1 MSMMARHRKLVER
14 LENELETSPGRYR
27 SKLLA
32 LALLG
37 YAVLLGLLVL
47 AFGLSFGLVT
57 LLLLT
62 SPMLLLKLAKIIW
75 IPLLFGWL
83 LLRALWIRF
92 TPPEGYWLA
101 AGEAPQLQAEVE
113 QLRQAAGAPRLD
125 GILIDDE
132 LNAAAISLP
141 RFFGLF
147 GQRHYLLLG
156 LPLMQLLSA
165 QELRAVIAHEF
176 GHFGGRHG
184 RFGGWIYRVR
194 ASWERLL
201 AALDNGDNLT
211 GKLLGKFFRWYSPYF
226 NAYSY
231 ALARR
236 NEYEAD
242 AVAARLAGAEVAG
255 QALVRVHLASTH
267 LQTRFW
273 PGIESRLHDMSE
285 PPARLHQE
293 MAESLRQ
300 MQPDDATQLQQLATH
315 LGDPDDTHPTLAQRL
330 AALQVPLTLASPPP
344 HSAAEVW
351 LGQLLPVLEAQFD
364 AAWQAAAAEDWQHT
378 HGLFQEGKTRLAEL
392 EARAQLT
399 PSEVVEQAML
409 TVRLHPDCDA
419 INLYRQALTRAPE
432 EAELYLHLGACLL
445 HEGEREGLAHL
456 AEAMRRDVRCEIDA
470 LEQMY
475 HFHRERHEDAALD
488 AVMQPMPAGKPT
500 CTRAA
505 PSSVRTHCKPMHW
518 MRPHVPALSP
528 CLPRLIG

>member
-165 QELRAVIAHEF
+165 QELRAVIA
-176 GHFGGRHG
+176 
-184 RFGGWIYRVR
+184 
-194 ASWERLL
+194 L
-201 AALDNGDNLT
+201 
-211 GKLLGKFFRWYSPYF
+211 
-226 NAYSY
+226 
-231 ALARR
+231 
-236 NEYEAD
+236 
-242 AVAARLAGAEVAG
+242 
-255 QALVRVHLASTH
+255 
-267 LQTRFW
+267 
-273 PGIESRLHDMSE
+273 
-285 PPARLHQE
+285 
-293 MAESLRQ
+293 SLI
-300 MQPDDATQLQQLATH
+300 H
-315 LGDPDDTHPTLAQRL
+315 
-330 AALQVPLTLASPPP
+330 
-344 HSAAEVW
+344 
-351 LGQLLPVLEAQFD
+351 
-364 AAWQAAAAEDWQHT
+364 
-378 HGLFQEGKTRLAEL
+378 
-392 EARAQLT
+392 
-399 PSEVVEQAML
+399 
-409 TVRLHPDCDA
+409 
-419 INLYRQALTRAPE
+419 I
-432 EAELYLHLGACLL
+432 
-445 HEGEREGLAHL
+445 
-456 AEAMRRDVRCEIDA
+456 
-470 LEQMY
+470 
-475 HFHRERHEDAALD
+475 
-488 AVMQPMPAGKPT
+488 
-500 CTRAA
+500 
-505 PSSVRTHCKPMHW
+505 
-518 MRPHVPALSP
+518 
-528 CLPRLIG
+528 